1 MISSP
6 FAIIHRCARFLL
18 LLINFS
24 CYSSYAQQTKIDS
37 LRHLLQL
44 NPGDKNKADLFIN
57 LARQYRLVDLP
68 AAEET
73 AREAFYLSDRIGY
86 DPGRAAALQE
96 WATVCFPL
104 GKLDTVFALIAKGLD
119 ISRKNNYSTL
129 TADFLYLS
137 GMAYRKKE
145 NDSLTLRN
153 FTECE
158 SLSRRINYPTGLGNA
173 YKGFGYYY
181 DKKGDYARALEYQ
194 RKAIAE
200 AQHIG
205 NQELEITSL
214 NAIGSIYNAQGDYT
228 KALEYYIRSTT
239 IADASGNLVKAVE
252 SYGNMGIV
260 QNALGD
266 HSKALEHYLKA
277 LRLSKTVHNKSAE
290 AYQYLNLVSVLSKLG
305 RFDEAMNY
313 ARLDLQLRREM
324 NDVRGLGYA
333 YSSIG
338 GLYKKNGDLR
348 NALANYRQGLKYG
361 EQIGY
366 QLQISRSHLDIGEL
380 LLDDK
385 QPKPARVHFQDALG
399 TATGIGALQEISRS
413 YLGLARTS
421 KELGEMAQ
429 AYDYMILYTK
439 ANDSLI
445 TLDRNK
451 QTARMQAQFETKEK
465 ETKISSLEKEARL
478 NEKVNR
484 QNVMVRNLVLAGL
497 ILLLCLAVL
506 LYSRV
511 RLKQHNNALLL
522 IKNQEI
528 EEKSILVQRSL
539 EEKETL
545 LREIHHRVKNNL
557 QIISSLLN
565 IQAEKVNDKNVIS
578 SIQEGQ
584 SRVQAM
590 SLIHQNLYQS
600 ENLNNVE
607 IENYLKQLVEY
618 LSNMFTGKDRSISV
632 NVEAK
637 NIRFDVDTAIPLGL
651 IVNELVSNA
660 YKYAFEKKPGGQIT
674 IEIRPVDSANYQLR
688 VADDGVG
695 LPLAFNPEKSNSLGL
710 KLVKLLSKQLKG
722 SFTFESLQGACF
734 LVQFKNLRPASA

>member
-1 MISSP
+1 MISSR
-6 FAIIHRCARFLL
+6 FALIHRWARTLL
-18 LLINFS
+18 LLI
-24 CYSSYAQQTKIDS
+24 CIYSNSAFAQQTRIDS

-44 NPGDKNKADLFIN
+44 NPDDKKKADIYVSLS
-57 LARQYRLVDLP
+57 RQYRLIDLT
-68 AAEET
+68 AAENS
-73 AREAFYLSDRIGY
+73 AREAFVLAEKVNH
-86 DPGRAAALQE
+86 DPASAAALLE

-104 GKLDTVFALIAKGLD
+104 GKLDTVFTLIEKGLS
-119 ISRKNNYSTL
+119 ISRKNEYNTL

-145 NDSLTLRN
+145 NDSMTLRN

-158 SLSRRINYPTGLGNA
+158 SLSQRINYPTGLGNA

-181 DKKGDYARALEYQ
+181 DKKGNYARALEYQ
-194 RKAIAE
+194 LKAIAR
-200 AQHIG
+200 AQVAG
-205 NQELEITSL
+205 NPELEITSL

-228 KALEYYIRSTT
+228 KALEYYIRSTN

-266 HSKALEHYLKA
+266 HSKALEHYQKA
-277 LRLSKTVHNKSAE
+277 LQLSKTTHNRSAE

-338 GLYKKNGDLR
+338 GIYKKTGDHR
-348 NALANYRQGLKYG
+348 NALANYEQGLKYG

-385 QPKPARVHFQDALG
+385 QPKPARVHFQGALA
-399 TATGIGALQEISRS
+399 TATGIGALQEISRA
-413 YLGLARTS
+413 YRGLARTS

-429 AYDYMILYTK
+429 AYEYMNLYTQT
-439 ANDSLI
+439 NDSLV

-465 ETKISSLEKEARL
+465 ETKITALENEARL

-484 QNVMVRNLVLAGL
+484 QNVVVRNLILGGL

-511 RLKQHNNALLL
+511 RLKQRNNALLL
-522 IKNQEI
+522 IKNREI

-565 IQAEKVNDKNVIS
+565 IQAEKINDKNILS

-637 NIRFDVDTAIPLGL
+637 NIQFDVDTAIPLGL

-660 YKYAFEKKPGGQIT
+660 YKYAFEKNSGGQIT
-674 IEIRPVDSANYQLR
+674 IEIRPVDSNNYQLR
-688 VADDGVG
+688 VADNGVG
-695 LPLAFNPEKSNSLGL
+695 LPQGYNPEKSDSLGL

-722 SFTFESLQGACF
+722 SFSFESLQGACF
-734 LVQFKNLRPASA
+734 LVQFKNLRPAVD